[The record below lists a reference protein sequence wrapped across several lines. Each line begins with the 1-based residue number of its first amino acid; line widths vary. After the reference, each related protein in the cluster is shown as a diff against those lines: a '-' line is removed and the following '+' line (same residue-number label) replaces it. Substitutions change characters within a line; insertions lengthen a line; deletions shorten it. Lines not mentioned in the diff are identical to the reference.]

1 MSTSMN
7 TSKEHSTDT
16 ASTLLQASQPPLDTQ
31 EHKPKAQAA
40 ESGSDLLIP
49 DKNIE
54 PRQQRT
60 PSLTPEPASRPS
72 EEQSNI
78 STSTAP
84 PPLQALQ
91 PPLDTHND
99 QLRARGAESDSPL
112 FVTDSETK
120 PRQQLATSQAPEPSS
135 GPSKSDETISQP
147 VAPMTQAS
155 QASHKSANLKVDD
168 SIKRK
173 RMKKAERRRKLAAR
187 TSDDLEDGEAMEV
200 DVDLPPVPES
210 SEHREHYRSMHTQA
224 YGYVLAFVR
233 DEEAGARLQ
242 IDKINQDILDY
253 NNRAQLPKEHLTDGI
268 IGHEDL
274 KHVIDDI
281 LTARAK
287 VDEDPDDQT
296 RVEALGAATA
306 TLDKLSK
313 DRAYPES
320 WTELLRECGG
330 KGGKDTAQAAVA
342 DPLTKLWT
350 WATGTSKDGKRIM
363 AWRPCGSG
371 TRCVVEE
378 TAGCP
383 VWTIK
388 SGSEVGLRQV
398 EQYKQV
404 PRTLQLAG
412 TGVEK
417 RKWSYKDRGKY
428 ESLLAVTSPEYKTH
442 NGTNSPRTPETHC
455 WIIWS
460 NELHHLTRSDL
471 CRVLGKESA
480 NNDINTLCKK
490 HGKPTLHEIQPQTS
504 LRPGVDSSQLKV
516 AKPDSR
522 SIEDRF
528 LRLEQKIQEQ
538 HSRFDQSFLSTKD
551 EISKFISSLEDTSG

>member
-187 TSDDLEDGEAMEV
+187 TSDDLDDGEAMEV

-224 YGYVLAFVR
+224 YGYVLAF
-233 DEEAGARLQ
+233 
-242 IDKINQDILDY
+242 
-253 NNRAQLPKEHLTDGI
+253 
-268 IGHEDL
+268 
-274 KHVIDDI
+274 
-281 LTARAK
+281 
-287 VDEDPDDQT
+287 
-296 RVEALGAATA
+296 
-306 TLDKLSK
+306 
-313 DRAYPES
+313 
-320 WTELLRECGG
+320 
-330 KGGKDTAQAAVA
+330 
-342 DPLTKLWT
+342 
-350 WATGTSKDGKRIM
+350 
-363 AWRPCGSG
+363 
-371 TRCVVEE
+371 
-378 TAGCP
+378 
-383 VWTIK
+383 
-388 SGSEVGLRQV
+388 
-398 EQYKQV
+398 
-404 PRTLQLAG
+404 
-412 TGVEK
+412 
-417 RKWSYKDRGKY
+417 
-428 ESLLAVTSPEYKTH
+428 
-442 NGTNSPRTPETHC
+442 
-455 WIIWS
+455 
-460 NELHHLTRSDL
+460 
-471 CRVLGKESA
+471 
-480 NNDINTLCKK
+480 K
-490 HGKPTLHEIQPQTS
+490 HGKPTLHENEPQTS
-504 LRPGVDSSQLKV
+504 LSPGVDSSQLKI

-538 HSRFDQSFLSTKD
+538 DSILERIMNEDTLCKKHGKLTPHEIQPQTSPSPESESSTSSQLSKALAGNGVDSSQLKIAKSDSKSIEDRYITLPISHFDQFLET
-551 EISKFISSLEDTSG
+551 

>member
-1 MSTSMN
+1 MIIII
-7 TSKEHSTDT
+7 
-16 ASTLLQASQPPLDTQ
+16 A
-31 EHKPKAQAA
+31 
-40 ESGSDLLIP
+40 
-49 DKNIE
+49 
-54 PRQQRT
+54 
-60 PSLTPEPASRPS
+60 RP
-72 EEQSNI
+72 
-78 STSTAP
+78 
-84 PPLQALQ
+84 
-91 PPLDTHND
+91 
-99 QLRARGAESDSPL
+99 GY
-112 FVTDSETK
+112 
-120 PRQQLATSQAPEPSS
+120 
-135 GPSKSDETISQP
+135 
-147 VAPMTQAS
+147 
-155 QASHKSANLKVDD
+155 
-168 SIKRK
+168 
-173 RMKKAERRRKLAAR
+173 
-187 TSDDLEDGEAMEV
+187 
-200 DVDLPPVPES
+200 
-210 SEHREHYRSMHTQA
+210 HYRSMHTQA
-224 YGYVLAFVR
+224 YGYILAFVR

-242 IDKINQDILDY
+242 IDKINQDILYY
-253 NNRAQLPKEHLTDGI
+253 NNRAQLPQEHLTDGI
-268 IGHEDL
+268 IGYDDL

-287 VDEDPDDQT
+287 VDECSDDQT

-306 TLDKLSK
+306 MLDKLIK

-404 PRTLQLAG
+404 SGTLQLAG

-442 NGTNSPRTPETHC
+442 NGANSPRTPETHC

-480 NNDINTLCKK
+480 NNDIDTLCKK
-490 HGKPTLHEIQPQTS
+490 HGKPTLHENEPQTS
-504 LRPGVDSSQLKV
+504 LSPGVDSSQLKI

-538 HSRFDQSFLSTKD
+538 DSILERIMNEDTLCKKHGKLTPHEIQPQTSPSPESESSTSSQLSKALAGNGVDSSQLKIAKSDSKSIEDRYITLPISYFDQFLET
-551 EISKFISSLEDTSG
+551 